1 MRVLILYG
9 GEGGRIEEV
18 TKVISSTIR
27 SRGHEVD
34 EVRAENSSRITSFFI
49 YDLVYVG
56 SQVTGIWGGK
66 FSSTLASYLR
76 DYSGLEGKR
85 AVVFVTPKLL
95 KAGKAIKKIMNLLE
109 EKGAIV
115 VDFASLRKPSEA
127 EDLAKKIS
135 HLE

>member
-9 GEGGRIEEV
+9 GEGGRIGAM

-34 EVRAENSSRITSFFI
+34 EARVESSRRIISLFI
-49 YDLVYVG
+49 YELVYVG
-56 SQVTGIWGGK
+56 SQVVGMWGGK

-76 DYSGLEGKR
+76 DCSGLEGKK
-85 AVVFVTPKLL
+85 AVVFVTTKLFGT
-95 KAGKAIKKIMNLLE
+95 GKAIKKIMNLLE

>member
-9 GEGGRIEEV
+9 GEGGRIGEV
-18 TKVISSTIR
+18 TKVISSTIQ

-34 EVRAENSSRITSFFI
+34 EVRVENSSRITSFFV
-49 YDLVYVG
+49 YELVYVG
-56 SQVTGIWGGK
+56 SQVMGTWGGK

-76 DYSGLEGKR
+76 DCSGLEGKK
-85 AVVFVTPKLL
+85 AVVFVTPKLF
-95 KAGKAIKKIMNLLE
+95 KAGKAIKRIMNLLE

>member
-9 GEGGRIEEV
+9 GEGGRIGAM

-34 EVRAENSSRITSFFI
+34 EARVESSRRIISLFI
-49 YDLVYVG
+49 YDVVYVG
-56 SQVTGIWGGK
+56 SQVVGMWGGK

-76 DYSGLEGKR
+76 DCSGLERKK
-85 AVVFVTPKLL
+85 AVVFVTPKLFGT
-95 KAGKAIKKIMNLLE
+95 GKAIKKIMNLLE
-109 EKGAIV
+109 KKGGIV

>member
-9 GEGGRIEEV
+9 GEGGRIGAM

-34 EVRAENSSRITSFFI
+34 EARVESSRRITSFFV
-49 YDLVYVG
+49 YDVVYVG
-56 SQVTGIWGGK
+56 SQVVGMWGGK
-66 FSSTLASYLR
+66 LSSTLASYLR
-76 DYSGLEGKR
+76 DCSGLEGKK
-85 AVVFVTPKLL
+85 AVVFVTPKLFGT
-95 KAGKAIKKIMNLLE
+95 GKAIKKIMNFLE
-109 EKGAIV
+109 EKGGIV